1 MIYFRCMVTLKG
13 RPMGQ
18 YFQCEDGVCIKMKK
32 PFSYWKDCYAMF
44 REDNG
49 VYTMVRVLWL
59 EG

>member
-1 MIYFRCMVTLKG
+1 MITLKG

-18 YFQCEDGVCIKMKK
+18 YFQCEDGVCIKMNT

-44 REDNG
+44 REDSDG